1 MKQIIITMALLA
13 ITTAAN
19 AEQTETVTAQVI
31 AHGVE
36 YVIVRNVQELD
47 GGKLY
52 FEEIING
59 IDGYTV
65 RERTI
70 TAPWQIIKTRE
81 IRHNPT
87 PAAKNWRKVK

>member
-52 FEEIING
+52 FEEITNG